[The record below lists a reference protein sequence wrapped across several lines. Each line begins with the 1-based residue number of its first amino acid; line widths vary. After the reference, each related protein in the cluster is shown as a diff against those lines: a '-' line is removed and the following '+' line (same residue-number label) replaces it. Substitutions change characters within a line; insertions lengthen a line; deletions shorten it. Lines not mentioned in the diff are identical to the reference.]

1 MYYDKHF
8 MFCCL
13 FTGEVVITES
23 DIFIENMP
31 IITPN
36 GDVIVKSLSLQVH
49 GYQIN
54 GHIVR
59 LKEFHQ

>member
-1 MYYDKHF
+1 